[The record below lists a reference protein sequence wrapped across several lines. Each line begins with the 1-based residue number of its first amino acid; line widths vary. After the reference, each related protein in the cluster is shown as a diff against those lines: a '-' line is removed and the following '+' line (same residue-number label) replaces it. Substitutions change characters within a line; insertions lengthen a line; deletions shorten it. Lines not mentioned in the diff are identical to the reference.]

1 MPARSYAVLIGG
13 PGDNRLVLVERGKK
27 EFLLPM
33 EACNC
38 GVIHYDQKQ
47 GKAIKTF
54 TYIRT
59 EQRVKGMPVF
69 EFLPEEKRA

>member
-1 MPARSYAVLIGG
+1 MSSHSYAVLVGG
-13 PGDNRLVLVERGKK
+13 PGNNRLVLVERGKK

-38 GVIHYDQKQ
+38 GVIHYDQKL

-54 TYIRT
+54 TYLRT

-69 EFLPEEKRA
+69 EFLSEEKRA